1 MSNSGRGIQVQE
13 APIQICNYIWGIFP
27 MLDGLLFQNA
37 VSTGDHIAGKYGNE
51 QSSDNNKFIRSDLHL
66 RVLALLLKTS
76 IAVADS
82 PSLHLLYSED
92 LATPTESRP
101 HLAYLLRKRV
111 LSLSDIVH
119 ISNERVLTTVQK
131 LLAYKEW
138 TAINICSLYAWC
150 YMGQWSQCAGHMT
163 HLNDNEY
170 GYTIA

>member
-1 MSNSGRGIQVQE
+1 M
-13 APIQICNYIWGIFP
+13 
-27 MLDGLLFQNA
+27 
-37 VSTGDHIAGKYGNE
+37 
-51 QSSDNNKFIRSDLHL
+51 SSDNNKFIRSDLRL
-66 RVLALLLKTS
+66 RVLALLLKTP

-119 ISNERVLTTVQK
+119 ISNERVLTTVQM

-138 TAINICSLYAWC
+138 TAINICSFMHGATW
-150 YMGQWSQCAGHMT
+150 
-163 HLNDNEY
+163 DN
-170 GYTIA
+170 GPSVQVT